1 MIKKP
6 IGKLARKIKKDFNIY
21 EIQIRW
27 NSASCHLFL
36 PRGLGLCSNFCKLC
50 YLGEPSTMR
59 TPDTSI
65 FLFCC
70 PIYKY
75 LKESMQNSKPFQVP
89 LSITSQGDASVNFAL
104 TDPLLSRTWFPLFR
118 KKKASKI
125 LKSLISLSWI

>member
-1 MIKKP
+1 MTKKP
-6 IGKLARKIKKDFNIY
+6 IGKLARKIKDFNIY

-27 NSASCHLFL
+27 NSAPCHLFL
-36 PRGLGLCSNFCKLC
+36 PRGLGLCSNFCLC
-50 YLGEPSTMR
+50 YLGEPSTTR

-75 LKESMQNSKPFQVP
+75 LKESMQNSKPFQVT

-104 TDPLLSRTWFPLFR
+104 ADPLSLRTWFPLFR
-118 KKKASKI
+118 KKNHA
-125 LKSLISLSWI
+125 KS